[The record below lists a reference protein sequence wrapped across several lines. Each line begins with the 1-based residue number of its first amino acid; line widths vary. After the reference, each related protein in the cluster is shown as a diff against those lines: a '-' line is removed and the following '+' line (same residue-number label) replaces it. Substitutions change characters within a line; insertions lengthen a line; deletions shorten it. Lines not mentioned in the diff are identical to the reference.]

1 MDFVR
6 LIYPHSSALRAM
18 NGGYD
23 KSDLSEV
30 LSLGTVP
37 DGGAY
42 LGRVGRRDGAPE
54 GCHSA
59 SCKFAGSPGEFIE
72 PAKIKQK
79 KLNSNA

>member
-1 MDFVR
+1 MAG
-6 LIYPHSSALRAM
+6 L
-18 NGGYD
+18 GGPFSD
-23 KSDLSEV
+23 KSV
-30 LSLGTVP
+30 AGVP
-37 DGGAY
+37 ISDESDGSDNSDESDA
-42 LGRVGRRDGAPE
+42 VMEHPI